1 MALHLIPSPAIDPR
15 AAIIPRR
22 EAGCLIWTEIVTR
35 WGDTIEVSTTDH
47 DADCVIVEVSE
58 DTRISG
64 GACVSAFLTRAKARA
79 LAEALLA
86 AAGAP

>member
-22 EAGCLIWTEIVTR
+22 EAGCLIWSEITTR
-35 WGDTIEVSTTDH
+35 WGDTIEVSTTDY

-58 DTRISG
+58 DTRIPG
-64 GACVSAFLTRAKARA
+64 GALVNAYITRAQARA